1 MTLVMAFVGRNGAAV
16 AGDMREILFRG
27 DQSRM
32 RELESELYDGRI
44 VTDADLRKRA
54 AEIGIRISVRDDKTK
69 VVQRDD
75 GILTGDVSKFEKG
88 TVSRRRVYAAAGQY
102 AIIDFEGDRMV
113 RVQKKEGS
121 AFVVLGNDIT
131 KKIANECIRKH
142 WKNGSLEDAVR
153 VIVLAME
160 EAGRRTASVSRAF
173 SIEQTHKRVDVSL
186 VVDGEGRRTDC
197 SPVRPE

>member
-1 MTLVMAFVGRNGAAV
+1 MTLVMAFIGKNGAAV

-27 DQSRM
+27 DETRR

-54 AEIGIRISVRDDKTK
+54 AEIGIRISVRDDKIK
-69 VVQRDD
+69 VAQRDD
-75 GILTGDVSKFEKG
+75 GIVTGDVSKFEKG
-88 TVSRRRVYAAAGQY
+88 TVSRRRIYAAAGQY
-102 AIIDFEGDRMV
+102 AIADFEGDRLV
-113 RVQKKEGS
+113 GVQKKEGS
-121 AFVVLGNDIT
+121 AFVVLGNEFT

-142 WKNGSLEDAVR
+142 WKNGNLDDAVR

-173 SIEQTHKRVDVSL
+173 SIKRTYEKVNISTVIDSER
-186 VVDGEGRRTDC
+186 GG
-197 SPVRPE
+197 S